1 MTIGDTVADAEPL
14 GGGEGGRPPAMLRRE
29 ARVDLA
35 AISRNV
41 RRLRELAGTPH
52 AMVVVKANGYG
63 HGSVPVARAALA
75 GGADWLGVVDIAE
88 ALQLRD
94 AGIDAPLLCWLHA
107 RDADF
112 GAALDARIDVGVSSR
127 DQLQAVAAA
136 ARARG
141 LVGAVHVKVDTG
153 LGRNGVAESEWRR
166 VFEDAAG
173 LQQEG
178 VLRVRGVFSHL
189 ANAGPEEDA
198 RQVAA
203 FELALATAEVA
214 GVRPDLRHLAAT
226 AGALRVPESRY
237 DLVRLGIGVY
247 GLSPFDDATS
257 ADLGL
262 TPALTLVG
270 GVVSVKRVPAGTGV
284 SYGYSYRTTAEANL
298 ALVSLGYADGIPR
311 LASNRAPVSING
323 RRYTVTGR
331 VAMDQF
337 VVDMGADTCAVG
349 DDVVLFGDPATGVPS
364 ADEWAEAAETI
375 NYEIVTRLGGRIERR
390 YLP

>member
-1 MTIGDTVADAEPL
+1 VTMGDAVADAEPL
-14 GGGEGGRPPAMLRRE
+14 GAGAGTPPAMLRRE
-29 ARVDLA
+29 ARIDLA

-41 RRLRELAGTPH
+41 RRLRDLAGTPH
-52 AMVVVKANGYG
+52 AMAVVKADGYG
-63 HGSVPVARAALA
+63 HGAEPVARAALA

-88 ALQLRD
+88 ALRLRR
-94 AGIDAPLLCWLHA
+94 AGIDAPVLCWLHA

-112 GAALDARIDVGVSSR
+112 GAALDARVDVGVSSR
-127 DQLQAVAAA
+127 DQLREVAAA
-136 ARARG
+136 ARG
-141 LVGAVHVKVDTG
+141 CGVVGFVHVKVDTG
-153 LGRNGVAESEWRR
+153 LGRNGVEETGWRA
-166 VFEDAAG
+166 VFEDAAA
-173 LQQEG
+173 LEAEG

-203 FELALATAEVA
+203 FERALSVAGDA
-214 GVRPDLRHLAAT
+214 GVRPDLRHLAST
-226 AGALRVPESRY
+226 AGAIRVPESRF

-247 GLSPFDDATS
+247 GLSPFEDATS

-262 TPALTLVG
+262 TPVLTLLG
-270 GVVSVKRVPAGTGV
+270 GVVAVKRVPAGTGV
-284 SYGYSYRTTAEANL
+284 SYGYSYRTTARANL

-337 VVDMGADTCAVG
+337 VVDMGTDTCEVG

-364 ADEWAEAAETI
+364 ADEWADAAETI

-390 YLP
+390 YPS

>member
-1 MTIGDTVADAEPL
+1 MTLGDAVADAEPL
-14 GGGEGGRPPAMLRRE
+14 GEGAGGPPAMLRRE
-29 ARVDLA
+29 ARIDLA
-35 AISRNV
+35 AISGNV
-41 RRLRELAGTPH
+41 RRLREIAGTPD

-63 HGSVPVARAALA
+63 HGSVPAARAALA
-75 GGADWLGVVDIAE
+75 GGATWLGVVDIAE

-94 AGIDAPLLCWLHA
+94 AGIEAPLLCWLHA
-107 RDADF
+107 ADADF
-112 GAALDARIDVGVSSR
+112 GAALDARIDVGVSSAE
-127 DQLQAVAAA
+127 QLRAVAAA
-136 ARARG
+136 ARDRG

-153 LGRNGVAESEWRR
+153 LGRNGVAENEWRA
-166 VFEDAAG
+166 VFEHAAA
-173 LQQEG
+173 LELEG
-178 VLRVRGVFSHL
+178 VVRIRGVFSHL
-189 ANAGPEEDA
+189 ANAGAEEDA

-203 FELALATAEVA
+203 FELALAAAEAA
-214 GVRPDLRHLAAT
+214 GVRPELRHLAST
-226 AGALRVPESRY
+226 AGAVRVPESRY
-237 DLVRLGIGVY
+237 DMVRLGIGVY

-284 SYGYSYRTTAEANL
+284 SYGYSYRTTGEANL

-331 VAMDQF
+331 IAMDQF
-337 VVDMGADTCAVG
+337 VVDMGADTCEVG
-349 DDVVLFGDPATGVPS
+349 DDVVLFGDPETGVPS

-390 YLP
+390 YVS

>member
-1 MTIGDTVADAEPL
+1 VTLGDAVADAEPL
-14 GGGEGGRPPAMLRRE
+14 GGRAGAAPAMLRRE
-29 ARVDLA
+29 ARIDLS

-52 AMVVVKANGYG
+52 AMAVVKANGYG
-63 HGSVPVARAALA
+63 HGSVPAARAALA
-75 GGADWLGVVDIAE
+75 GGADWLGVVDITE

-94 AGIDAPLLCWLHA
+94 AGIDAPVLCWLHA
-107 RDADF
+107 VEADF

-127 DQLQAVAAA
+127 DQLHAVAAA
-136 ARARG
+136 ARDRG
-141 LVGAVHVKVDTG
+141 LVAAVHVKVDTG
-153 LGRNGVAESEWRR
+153 LGRNGVGETEWRG
-166 VFEDAAG
+166 VFEDAAA
-173 LQQEG
+173 LQREG
-178 VLRVRGVFSHL
+178 IVRVRGVFSHL
-189 ANAGPEEDA
+189 ANAGPEEDS
-198 RQVAA
+198 RQIAA
-203 FELALATAEVA
+203 FELALATAEA
-214 GVRPDLRHLAAT
+214 EGVRPELRHLAST
-226 AGALRVPESRY
+226 AGAVRVPESRY

-284 SYGYSYRTTAEANL
+284 SYGYSYRTTTEATL

-337 VVDMGADTCAVG
+337 VVDMGADSCEVG
-349 DDVVLFGDPATGVPS
+349 DDVVLFGDPETGVPS
-364 ADEWAEAAETI
+364 ADEWADAAETI

-390 YLP
+390 YEP